1 MSRVA
6 KYPIKV
12 PANVKVE
19 INGAQVLVTGPRGSL
34 SSEVPSQVEVKY
46 DNSLLHIVPLS
57 QDRRVRCIAGTLR
70 ANLNNQVKGV
80 SEGFV
85 YALTLVRVGAN
96 AQVEGS
102 KLIVKIGYS
111 NPKEYVIPEGIVIK
125 TPSATEIVVE
135 GIDIQRVSQVAA
147 EIIRIRPPEPYKG
160 TGILKKGQK
169 IALKAAK
176 KK

>member
-1 MSRVA
+1 
-6 KYPIKV
+6 
-12 PANVKVE
+12 
-19 INGAQVLVTGPRGSL
+19 
-34 SSEVPSQVEVKY
+34 
-46 DNSLLHIVPLS
+46 
-57 QDRRVRCIAGTLR
+57 
-70 ANLNNQVKGV
+70 V

-85 YALTLVRVGAN
+85 SALMLVRVGAN
-96 AQVEGS
+96 AQVEGN

-111 NPKEYVIPEGIVIK
+111 NPKEYMIPEGIAIK
-125 TPSATEIVVE
+125 TPSATEILVE